1 AVKPISVPAGGA
13 VIDPTTG
20 QPIFQAPFRPPP
32 AQQPRPDYSA
42 AVNAASQQM
51 ATFENEIKAIDARMA
66 TADDKTKAEL
76 NKRRAELVNNLIGL
90 NSQLEEIRQQALN
103 PQGVNQPFTPPPAPY
118 TGPGSIASG

>member
-1 AVKPISVPAGGA
+1 
-13 VIDPTTG
+13 
-20 QPIFQAPFRPPP
+20 
-32 AQQPRPDYSA
+32 RPDYSA

-103 PQGVNQPFTPPPAPY
+103 PQGVNQPFTPPPGARRGRDTV
-118 TGPGSIASG
+118 TGKTVYQLADGTIVDEQGQPVQ